1 MNSTKT
7 WRSVAVVVAL
17 AAGLFNG
24 ATASAQVVASEAWT
38 RATAPGAAGVG
49 YLVLTNKG
57 SEDAKLLKIV
67 SPLCDKIMIHR
78 STIDENGVA
87 RMWPVA
93 KLQIAPGESVRFT
106 PNGMHVMFMDLTK
119 PFAVGQKVPLQL
131 TFEGEPEMTVL
142 FEVQPLVPEAGM
154 DHMSTPHEQGRK
166 K

>member
-7 WRSVAVVVAL
+7 LRRLAVVL
-17 AAGLFNG
+17 AAAIGLAN
-24 ATASAQVVASEAWT
+24 AAAASAEVVASQAWT

-49 YLVLTNKG
+49 YVVLTNKG
-57 SEDAKLLKIV
+57 GEDAKLLKIV

-93 KLQIAPGESVRFT
+93 KLVIAPGESVRFE
-106 PNGMHVMFMDLTK
+106 PNGLHVMFMDLEA
-119 PFAVGQKVPLQL
+119 PFTVGQKVPLQL

-142 FEVQPLVPEAGM
+142 FEVKPLVPEAG
-154 DHMSTPHEQGRK
+154 TK
-166 K
+166 